1 MKKLLALI
9 TILCIVLS
17 GFSVMAEPVDE
28 TDDVQ
33 AIAEEPVAE
42 EQDTVE
48 TEMILKI
55 GLDKSAQYTQL
66 MKVPEDY
73 YGMYEENKD
82 AMVDAYLQE
91 GMAFDLYKD
100 GEQGYIEVTKTMSS
114 GSPINFSSNGNSSV
128 GYTFAE
134 DKGLF
139 STRYFVTSNY
149 DVRYSAE
156 EAEKGTTPT
165 IATLTIDLPVI
176 PSYSNA
182 DEVSGL
188 GTNLKWNIDSE
199 RKNPVNLVFSIPNF
213 LSLAIL
219 LAVVIIAIVLV
230 VLLIKRRNMSTDAEL
245 AEEAYNLLEGETEID
260 EFVNDP
266 FEDYKDEEIVEEVVE
281 EIAEETDE
289 TDENIQE

>member
-9 TILCIVLS
+9 TILCLVLS

-42 EQDTVE
+42 EQDTIE

-55 GLDKSAQYTQL
+55 GLDKSAKYTQL
-66 MKVPEDY
+66 MKIPEDY

-82 AMVDAYLQE
+82 AMTDAYLQE
-91 GMAFDLYKD
+91 GMTFDLYKD
-100 GEQGYIEVTKTMSS
+100 GEQGYIEVTKTITP
-114 GSPINFSSNGNSSV
+114 GSPINFSSNGDSAV

-213 LSLAIL
+213 LSIAIL
-219 LAVVIIAIVLV
+219 LAVIIIAIVLV
-230 VLLIKRRNMSTDAEL
+230 VLLIKRRNMPTDAEI

-266 FEDYKDEEIVEEVVE
+266 FEDYEDEEVVE
-281 EIAEETDE
+281 EIAEETEE

>member
-17 GFSVMAEPVDE
+17 GFSVMAEPVE
-28 TDDVQ
+28 EDVSAQ
-33 AIAEEPVAE
+33 AIAEEPVVE

-48 TEMILKI
+48 TEMTLKI
-55 GLDKSAQYTQL
+55 GLDKSAHYTQL
-66 MKVPEDY
+66 MKVPKDY

-82 AMVDAYLQE
+82 AMIDAYQQE
-91 GMAFDLYKD
+91 NMTFDLYKE
-100 GEQGYIEVTKTMSS
+100 GEQGYIEVTNSIVP
-114 GSPINFSSNGNSSV
+114 GSPINFSSNGNSAA

-139 STRYFVTSNY
+139 STRYFITASY
-149 DVRYSAE
+149 DTRTSAE

-165 IATLTIDLPVI
+165 IATLTIKLPLGA
-176 PSYSNA
+176 SYSNA
-182 DEVSGL
+182 DEVSTF
-188 GTNLKWNIDSE
+188 GTTHTWNIDSE
-199 RKNPVNLVFSIPNF
+199 RKNPVNLVFTIPNF
-213 LSLAIL
+213 LSLAVL
-219 LAVVIIAIVLV
+219 LAVILIAIVLV
-230 VLLIKRRNMSTDAEL
+230 VLLIKRRNMPTDAEL

-266 FEDYKDEEIVEEVVE
+266 FEDYEDEEVVE

-289 TDENIQE
+289 NIQE